1 MIVGKHNYEEL
12 LLEFWEAKLS
22 QEEIVQLK
30 QFIHSHPELGS
41 WEELLEGL
49 VVLQPS
55 STRFLGK
62 ELLKQPEIIAVGSI
76 EEENAES
83 YFIAQHEGQLEA
95 HEQEELRQFLKENPS
110 LKDEFQLYG
119 KLRLAADEKL
129 VFPDKEALKQRTRIV
144 KPAFYRA
151 VSIAASI
158 VLFISVAWWFTKDSE
173 TISPGKTELLTQINA
188 IPTPQK
194 IAFSSENDSFTNQLA
209 DRQSTDLPINP
220 QLSLPKEDEFIS
232 DNRFTPLP
240 AMAYLQQAK
249 IPEISFEK
257 ALPNHLEA
265 ISSESL
271 LALIED
277 FETNR
282 ELSATEIAFTTL
294 AQGVGGVK
302 NFANKLSRLFEKEVK
317 VSELIEN
324 VNLWDI
330 ADAGIKTYN
339 AITNNDVELHRQL
352 DEDGKLQ
359 YIRFKSEILYYSK
372 NY

>member
-1 MIVGKHNYEEL
+1 MTVGKHNYEEL

-30 QFIHSHPELGS
+30 RFIQSHPELGS
-41 WEELLEGL
+41 WEELMDGL

-55 STRFLGK
+55 SIRFPEK

-76 EEENAES
+76 DEENADT

-95 HEQEELRQFLKENPS
+95 NEQEELHHFLKENPS
-110 LKDEFQLYG
+110 LEPEYQLFG
-119 KLRLAADEKL
+119 KLCVTADKKL
-129 VFPDKEALKQRTRIV
+129 IFPDKEALKKSPRIV

-158 VLFISVAWWFTKDSE
+158 VLFISAAWWFTKDSQ
-173 TISPGKTELLTQINA
+173 TISPSKTELLTHITA

-194 IAFSSENDSFTNQLA
+194 IVFSLENDSFTNQLS
-209 DRQSTDLPINP
+209 DRQANDLPINP
-220 QLSLPKEDEFIS
+220 QISLPKEEEFIS

-240 AMAYLQQAK
+240 ALAYIQQHK
-249 IPEISFEK
+249 IPEILVEK
-257 ALPNHLEA
+257 AMPDHLEA

-277 FETNR
+277 FENNR
-282 ELSATEIAFTTL
+282 ELSARELTFTTL
-294 AQGVGGVK
+294 AQGVGGLK
-302 NFANKLSRLFEKEVK
+302 HAANKLSRLFEKEVK
-317 VSELIEN
+317 VTELIEN

-339 AITNNDVELHRQL
+339 AITNNDVELHRQI
-352 DEDGKLQ
+352 DEDGKLK